1 MNKLIAHALIYNEK
15 GEILII
21 KRTKI
26 KRGKENYEGERWDIP
41 GGTVECM
48 ELPSEAAVRETK
60 EEVGLKVKV
69 SSIIYETSKRDFN
82 KNTVFTTLIYE
93 CKIIGNADILLDYEE
108 HSEYQWIIPEK
119 ILNMDDNLLVS
130 YMKELIENLFTRKRT
145 LMIQK

>member
-69 SSIIYETSKRDFN
+69 SSIIYEASKRDFN

-119 ILNMDDNLLVS
+119 ILNMDDNLLVT